1 MAARASTGDSFQEEY
16 RGFAGGVDAFGGV
29 CRGVEVTKDPNQAFD
44 AFLGSLWRR
53 WLSGAVGLDDNRE
66 DHAVFW

>member
-1 MAARASTGDSFQEEY
+1 MAVDVL
-16 RGFAGGVDAFGGV
+16 VDAFGGV
-29 CRGVEVTKDPNQAFD
+29 CRGVEVTKDPDQAFD

-66 DHAVFW
+66 DRAVFW